1 MNDDQQRDNLF
12 SVLKQILK
20 TRGYTYAKL
29 AAAMHCS
36 ELTVKRLFKDRD
48 CKMSRLQEI
57 CAIVGMSLADLVD
70 MQERISSS
78 AQYLPRATEQA
89 LADDPKIFVFLLL
102 LVSWLDTERIAIE
115 CKLSDAQIYQQLRTL
130 EKLGVIE
137 LQTDNKVKYLVSLP
151 IRWRLDGP
159 LNGLIKQANMR
170 YICHCIDQAA
180 NPDYSFSS
188 ASRLMSIE
196 SATQIQESLGQV
208 KRDFDYLATQDQMFH
223 PSEQLV
229 HTKLV
234 YAMGPFPI
242 LDIFRPED

>member
-1 MNDDQQRDNLF
+1 MKDDQQRDSLF
-12 SVLKQILK
+12 GVLKQVLK

-29 AAAMHCS
+29 ATVMNCS
-36 ELTVKRLFKDRD
+36 ELTVKRLFKEKD

-70 MQERISSS
+70 MQARMSSS
-78 AQYLPRATEQA
+78 AQYLSRDIEQA

-102 LVSWLDTERIAIE
+102 LVSWLDTKRIAIE
-115 CKLSDAQIYQQLRTL
+115 CKLTQAQIYQQLRTL

-151 IRWRLDGP
+151 IRWRLEGP

-170 YICHCIDQAA
+170 YICHCIDEAA
-180 NPDYSFSS
+180 NVNYAFSS
-188 ASRLMSIE
+188 ASRLMSVE
-196 SATQIQESLGQV
+196 SSAQIQESLGQL
-208 KRDFDYLATQDQMFH
+208 KRDFDYLATQDQMFY
-223 PSEQLV
+223 PSEQLI

-242 LDIFRPED
+242 LDIFNLNQ

>member
-1 MNDDQQRDNLF
+1 MKDEQQRDSLF
-12 SVLKQILK
+12 GVLKQVVK

-29 AAAMHCS
+29 ASAMNCS
-36 ELTVKRLFKDRD
+36 ELTLKRLFKDKD

-70 MQERISSS
+70 MQERMSSS
-78 AQYLPRATEQA
+78 AQYLPRSTEQA
-89 LADDPKIFVFLLL
+89 MADDPKIFVFLLL
-102 LVSWLDTERIAIE
+102 LVSWLDIKRIAIE
-115 CKLSDAQIYQQLRTL
+115 CNLTESQIYQQLRAL

-137 LQTDNKVKYLVSLP
+137 LQADNKVKYLVSLP

-170 YICHCIDQAA
+170 YICHCIDEAA
-180 NPDYSFSS
+180 NANYAFSS
-188 ASRLMSIE
+188 ASRLMSAE
-196 SATQIQESLGQV
+196 SAAQIQESLGQL

-223 PSEQLV
+223 PSDQLI

-242 LDIFRPED
+242 LDIFRPDD